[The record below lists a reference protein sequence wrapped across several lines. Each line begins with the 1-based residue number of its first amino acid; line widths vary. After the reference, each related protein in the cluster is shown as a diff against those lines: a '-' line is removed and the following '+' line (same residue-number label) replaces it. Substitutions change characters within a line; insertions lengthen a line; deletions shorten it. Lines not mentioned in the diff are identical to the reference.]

1 MSEVPASGRMPH
13 RLEKAGTS
21 GLPGLACFAASFKR
35 SHWRRTM
42 EYATGVESSDFS
54 CAGCCDAR
62 GRSVLGERERVLVE
76 VAAEARIEEVAVVA
90 QREPDRIV
98 EGALRDV
105 VSSSESAVVTALH
118 WPEDEDGSRD
128 LPSAVWVCS
137 GNSLGAVVEQVT
149 RLDGGRTALT

>member
-1 MSEVPASGRMPH
+1 MPH

-21 GLPGLACFAASFKR
+21 GRPGLACLAASFKR
-35 SHWRRTM
+35 AHWRRTV
-42 EYATGVESSDFS
+42 EYAGGVESSDFS

-62 GRSVLGERERVLVE
+62 GRSVVGERQRVLVE

-105 VSSSESAVVTALH
+105 VSSS
-118 WPEDEDGSRD
+118 
-128 LPSAVWVCS
+128 
-137 GNSLGAVVEQVT
+137 
-149 RLDGGRTALT
+149 

>member
-1 MSEVPASGRMPH
+1 MRLSEVPASGRMPH

-21 GLPGLACFAASFKR
+21 GRPGLACLAASFKR

-42 EYATGVESSDFS
+42 EYAPGVELSDLS

-62 GRSVLGERERVLVE
+62 GRSVLGEREGVLVE

-105 VSSSESAVVTALH
+105 VSSS
-118 WPEDEDGSRD
+118 
-128 LPSAVWVCS
+128 
-137 GNSLGAVVEQVT
+137 
-149 RLDGGRTALT
+149 